1 MVSKGVPK
9 IRNSNNQDPDHFV
22 DARKIIFLDLTTY
35 KTYTE
40 THSLIY
46 IPKIPILKSSFASG
60 NLLDM
65 KEDSVTGE

>member
-9 IRNSNNQDPDHFV
+9 IRNSNNQDTDHFV
-22 DARKIIFLDLTTY
+22 DARKIIFLDLTPY

-46 IPKIPILKSSFASG
+46 IPKNPILKSSFASG